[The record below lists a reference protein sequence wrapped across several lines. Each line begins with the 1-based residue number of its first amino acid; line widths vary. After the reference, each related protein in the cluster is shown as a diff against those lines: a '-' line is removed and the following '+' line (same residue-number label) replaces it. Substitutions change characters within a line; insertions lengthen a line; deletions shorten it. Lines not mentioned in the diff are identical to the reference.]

1 MTRVAVL
8 KGGRSLERQVS
19 LASGARVEHSL
30 ERLGHEVIGIDV
42 GADLVGQ
49 LRESRPD
56 VAFVAL
62 HGRGGED
69 GTVQELLEVL
79 EIPYTGS
86 RVHACVRCADKVLT
100 KHALRDGGLPTPDW
114 VSLGE
119 IAFSE
124 LGAAE
129 ALAAVEQRLA
139 FPLVVKPA
147 SQGSSFGV
155 TFARSPETVPAAL
168 IAASSYGRKV
178 VLEHYVAGRELAVSV
193 LAGEV
198 LPIVEAVPRGR
209 EFYDFAAR
217 YDIGRTE
224 FVCPAELEPGVGERV
239 REIALAA
246 WGLLGCRGFARVDMI
261 LGEDGPMVLEVN
273 AIPGLTETS
282 LLPQAADARGLS
294 FTDVIERVLADA
306 LFV

>member
-19 LASGARVEHSL
+19 LASGARVEHAL
-30 ERLGHEVIGIDV
+30 ERLGHEVAGIDV
-42 GADLVGQ
+42 GADLVAQ
-49 LRESRPD
+49 LREHRPD
-56 VAFVAL
+56 VAFIAL

-119 IAFSE
+119 IAFTE

-129 ALAAVEQRLA
+129 ALAAVERRLA
-139 FPLVVKPA
+139 FPLVVKPT

-155 TFARSPETVPAAL
+155 TFARAPEAVPAAL

-178 VLEHYVAGRELAVSV
+178 VLERYVAGRELAVSI

-224 FVCPAELEPGVGERV
+224 FVCPAELDPGLTERV
-239 REIALAA
+239 REIGLAA
-246 WGLLGCRGFARVDMI
+246 WTLLGCRGFARIDMI
-261 LGEDGPMVLEVN
+261 LGDEGPMVLEVN

-282 LLPQAADARGLS
+282 LLPQAADAQGLG
-294 FTDVIERVLADA
+294 FTDLIERVLADA
-306 LFV
+306 LSG